1 MRAWKARLPVVTTA
15 AVSVLAGVCAWKAR
29 LPVEIIAKIIMKIVL
44 FGNSPLAQIVA
55 WGLGQSELAS
65 EIAFVAGTH
74 ATRARGNPEEF
85 AKANALSGSDTA
97 ISFSSSVEGLSDA
110 DIVVMLPP
118 MGQTAFRSVQ
128 AAKTTSLALARQV
141 APSVK
146 ELAPDAKVLVAMSPA
161 NYIAAWL
168 HQAIGGNAQVIGL
181 GNGAATAALIYE
193 IAMQLG
199 VSVKDVSALAIGN
212 DAGTHPLP
220 QYCRVNGIPLAQ
232 LMSADEVEQVIRS
245 AKSCASSCAGS
256 GYTLASHLLQ
266 VVSAIA
272 LDKKRVMSVGAPI
285 SAGVASVY
293 LNVPAKIGSEGVEG
307 IVPLALTEEQRELF
321 KALVAQ
327 SAAEQV

>member
-1 MRAWKARLPVVTTA
+1 
-15 AVSVLAGVCAWKAR
+15 
-29 LPVEIIAKIIMKIVL
+29 MKIVL

-97 ISFSSSVEGLSDA
+97 ISFSSSLEGLSDA

-212 DAGTHPLP
+212 DAETHPLP

-232 LMSADEVEQVIRS
+232 LMSADEVEQVIHS
-245 AKSCASSCAGS
+245 AKKSCASSCAGG

-266 VVSAIA
+266 VVSTIA